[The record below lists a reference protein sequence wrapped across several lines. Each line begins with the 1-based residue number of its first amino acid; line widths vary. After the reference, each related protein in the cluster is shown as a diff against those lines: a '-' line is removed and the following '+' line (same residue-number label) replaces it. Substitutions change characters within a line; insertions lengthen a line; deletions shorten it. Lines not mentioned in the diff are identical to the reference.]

1 MSENQI
7 PAPIIAT
14 QNENET
20 QQIEMPH
27 IVINNAPQIPD
38 LKPKAKMT
46 IDDAI
51 KAGANEVVIRKNGI
65 LYKFTAQHYKEIQQR
80 QQQRADE
87 RLDIQRYDDNR
98 PAPPPPYPMSS
109 SPLDGPHNENMRLRN
124 ELANAHK
131 STNMWMGLARR
142 MGRLRTEDRS
152 EADEAI
158 KRRDELQEARDTW
171 IQKANENAK
180 KVADLEKEI
189 TKLQKSNDY
198 WQAQADKWH
207 KQNDASVDTIQELKK
222 ENQEIKSKLKTEA
235 NKVQTLTSTM
245 LMFRRKIDIALGEE
259 SK

>member
-7 PAPIIAT
+7 PAPIIA
-14 QNENET
+14 NSNNANET
-20 QQIEMPH
+20 QR
-27 IVINNAPQIPD
+27 IVMIHPTQQQIPQ
-38 LKPKAKMT
+38 LKPKVYAT
-46 IDDAI
+46 IDDAVN
-51 KAGANEVVIRKNGI
+51 AGATQIVINKRGVI
-65 LYKFTAQHYKEIQQR
+65 YQFTPEQWQQVQQR
-80 QQQRADE
+80 RAILRQADDDQRRNE
-87 RLDIQRYDDNR
+87 REITHPLPPRDD
-98 PAPPPPYPMSS
+98 A
-109 SPLDGPHNENMRLRN
+109 HQENVRLRN
-124 ELANAHK
+124 ELADAVK
-131 STNMWMGLARR
+131 SKNMWMGLARR
-142 MGRLRTEDRS
+142 MGQLRTQDRS
-152 EADEAI
+152 ETDEAN
-158 KRRDELQEARDTW
+158 KRRDDLQAARDTW